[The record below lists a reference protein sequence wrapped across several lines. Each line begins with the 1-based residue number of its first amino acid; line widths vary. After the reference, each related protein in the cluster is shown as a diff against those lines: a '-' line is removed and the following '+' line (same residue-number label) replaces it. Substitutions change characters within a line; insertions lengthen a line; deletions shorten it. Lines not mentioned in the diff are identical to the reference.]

1 MGVKQFFGQL
11 STDFFHFLSGLL
23 DWIMFIWDWLENLVG
38 QRNYAETL
46 SSDLLNWWC
55 DYLSSI
61 RDIE

>member
-11 STDFFHFLSGLL
+11 SIDFFHFLSGLL